1 MIPFE
6 RRKQI
11 LDELR
16 KTEIVT
22 VSNFMEVLKDTSEST
37 IRRDLKALE
46 DDGEIVL
53 LRGGAAKLKTG
64 SHEISFT
71 SRNLLN
77 TKEKEKI
84 AQTAAKMVADGE
96 VIYLDSGS
104 TILRMVKYIKFKDIQ
119 IITANA
125 LVPQELEGAKARCIL
140 VGGDLITST
149 GSLLGSLTENTL
161 RGMFFDKAFLGAS
174 GYSAEAGI
182 NTPDIRE
189 ASKKQIVKGN
199 SKNTYVLLDSDKAG
213 ISTLCKVFD
222 LKDVSIICDKMT
234 PELIEADRCIIAE

>member
-11 LDELR
+11 LDELQ
-16 KTEIVT
+16 KKEIVT
-22 VSNFMEVLKDTSEST
+22 LPDFIKVLEGVSEST

-53 LRGGAAKLKTG
+53 LRGGAAKLKAG

-77 TKEKEKI
+77 TREKEQI
-84 AQTAAKMVADGE
+84 AKTAADMVADGE
-96 VIYLDSGS
+96 VVYLDSGS
-104 TILRMVKYIKFKDIQ
+104 TALRMIKYIKYKDIL
-119 IITANA
+119 IVTANA

-140 VGGDLITST
+140 VGGDLIIST
-149 GSLLGSLTENTL
+149 GSLLGTLTENTL
-161 RGMFFDKAFLGAS
+161 RGLFFDKAFLGAS
-174 GYSAEAGI
+174 GYSLEAGI

-189 ASKKQIVKGN
+189 ASKKQIVRGN
-199 SKNTYVLLDSDKAG
+199 AKETYILVDSGKAG
-213 ISTLCKVFD
+213 TSTLCKVFD
-222 LKDVSIICDKMT
+222 LREVTIICDKET
-234 PELIEADRCIIAE
+234 PELEEADRYIIAK

>member
-11 LDELR
+11 LDELQ
-16 KTEIVT
+16 KSEIVT
-22 VSNFMEVLKDTSEST
+22 LPDFIEVLKGVSEST

-53 LRGGAAKLKTG
+53 LRGGAAKLKAG

-77 TKEKEKI
+77 TKEKEQI
-84 AQTAAKMVADGE
+84 AKKAADLVADGE
-96 VIYLDSGS
+96 IIYIDSGS
-104 TILRMVKYIKFKDIQ
+104 TALRMIKYIKFKDVLIV
-119 IITANA
+119 TANA

-140 VGGDLITST
+140 IGGDLVIST
-149 GSLLGSLTENTL
+149 GSVLGSLTENTL

-174 GYSAEAGI
+174 GYSAGAGI

-189 ASKKQIVKGN
+189 ASKKQIVKAN
-199 SKNTYVLLDSDKAG
+199 SKDAYILLDSGKAG
-213 ISTLCKVFD
+213 ISTMCKVFE

-234 PELIEADRCIIAE
+234 PELQEAGRYMIAE

>member
-11 LDELR
+11 LDELQ

-22 VSNFMEVLKDTSEST
+22 LPDFIKVLEGVSEST

-53 LRGGAAKLKTG
+53 LRGGAAKLKAG

-77 TKEKEKI
+77 TKEKEQI
-84 AQTAAKMVADGE
+84 AKAAADMVADGE
-96 VIYLDSGS
+96 VVYLDSGS
-104 TILRMVKYIKFKDIQ
+104 TVLRMIKYIKYKDIL
-119 IITANA
+119 IVTANA

-140 VGGDLITST
+140 VGGDLIIST
-149 GSLLGSLTENTL
+149 GSLLGTLTENTL
-161 RGMFFDKAFLGAS
+161 RGLFFDKAFLGAS
-174 GYSAEAGI
+174 GYSLEAGI

-189 ASKKQIVKGN
+189 ASKKQIVKEN
-199 SKNTYVLLDSDKAG
+199 AKETYILMDSGKAG

-222 LKDVSIICDKMT
+222 LKDVTIICDKMT
-234 PELIEADRCIIAE
+234 AELEEAGRCMIAR